1 MEQFDDRAMNPDVIA
16 TILWIAFT
24 AAIVLGLIAI
34 RVTDRTVSWVAGIV
48 ATALLVGFSWLAGF
62 SIGPFTVALPVLL
75 TATITSRGAP
85 LIVRILFI
93 GLAAGVYWVVTWE
106 FQQFGSWWPLVLP
119 SLCALAYVT
128 AFLPNRLR
136 RPDPLA

>member
-1 MEQFDDRAMNPDVIA
+1 MNPDVVA
-16 TILWIAFT
+16 TILWIAF
-24 AAIVLGLIAI
+24 ALAIVLGFIAI
-34 RVTDRTVSWVAGIV
+34 RVTDRTASWIAAIV
-48 ATALLVGFSWLAGF
+48 ATALLVGFSWLTGF

-85 LIVRILFI
+85 LIVRILVI

-119 SLCALAYVT
+119 GLCALAYVA
-128 AFLPNRLR
+128 AFLLYRLR
-136 RPDPLA
+136 RPDANLARPD